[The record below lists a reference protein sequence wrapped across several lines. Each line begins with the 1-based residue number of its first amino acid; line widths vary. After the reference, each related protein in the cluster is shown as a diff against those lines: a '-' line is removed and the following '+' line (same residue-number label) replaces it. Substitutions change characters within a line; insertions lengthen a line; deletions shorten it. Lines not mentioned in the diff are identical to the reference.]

1 MRNQYKTK
9 ACGLSAFNPKINYNI
24 AVTFL
29 IKLLITLRFFSI
41 LSQTKKEAKTV
52 SYLDD

>member
-1 MRNQYKTK
+1 MRNHYKIK
-9 ACGLSAFNPKINYNI
+9 ACSLTAFNPKINYNI

-41 LSQTKKEAKTV
+41 LSQTEKEAKNGF
-52 SYLDD
+52 LPR